1 MSQKQNSKTISQINK
16 SRNILLDILDRRGFK
31 TDEYRGFGIT
41 GIQSMFNNK
50 QLDMLL
56 EKDNGDKIYV
66 KYHIS
71 NKLRETHVYDYIDD
85 LFNLE
90 EILSPNDELLII
102 IKNQNINKTL
112 EELMDF
118 IYKKDNIFINIACI
132 KHYLFNILDHEIVP
146 EHKKLNDDEK
156 KQIYEMLKI
165 TKDSEL
171 PEISRFDPVAKAIGL
186 RPGELCEITRPSSNS
201 IKAKYWRLCQ

>member
-56 EKDNGDKIYV
+56 EKDNGEKIYV
-66 KYHIS
+66 KYNIS
-71 NKLRETHVYDYIDD
+71 NKLRETHVYDYIED
-85 LFNLE
+85 LFHLE

>member
-16 SRNILLDILDRRGFK
+16 SRNILLDILEKRGFK
-31 TDEYRGFGIT
+31 TNEYRGFGIT

-56 EKDNGDKIYV
+56 EKENGDKIYV

-71 NKLRETHVYDYIDD
+71 NKIREAHVYDYIDD
-85 LFNLE
+85 LFHLE
-90 EILSPNDELLII
+90 EILSSNDELLII

-118 IYKKDNIFINIACI
+118 IYKKDKIFINIACI

-156 KQIYEMLKI
+156 LKIYEKLKI